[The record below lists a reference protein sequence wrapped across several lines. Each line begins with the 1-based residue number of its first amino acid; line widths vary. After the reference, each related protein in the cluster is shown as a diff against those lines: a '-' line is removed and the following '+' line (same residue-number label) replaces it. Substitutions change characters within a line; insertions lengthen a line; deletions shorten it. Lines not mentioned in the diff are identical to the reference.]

1 MKTVKVLAGPHGDIA
16 SKQSWKA
23 QQELWELTQVQFQ
36 IAEVQPFFYIKYKMK
51 VKGFLIF
58 INILQ
63 KDNTLYLFEIS
74 KLIEFY

>member
-1 MKTVKVLAGPHGDIA
+1 MGINPSTIPDSRGSTI
-16 SKQSWKA
+16 
-23 QQELWELTQVQFQ
+23 
-36 IAEVQPFFYIKYKMK
+36 FYIKYKMK

-58 INILQ
+58 VNILQ